1 MNTTQ
6 STFAGKKKTNRT
18 TPHRTPTLLSLLV
31 LLVLALFFWWIH
43 VQHTAAEGQKIAG
56 SNADM
61 YAYHLPVRDFA
72 FSHLKDG
79 KIPLYNPYTDCGMP
93 FLATYQAALFY
104 PLNFFHWFLPPA
116 SALSLIYL
124 LHIFLAGVFM
134 FFWMRELQVSEVA
147 AAFAGTAYMLCS
159 FVTYILAWPHIVLT
173 HVWIPLVFLLVH
185 RAFYRGRLVDMILLG
200 AGVGSQFLAG
210 YMQGFVYTLYGAF
223 AYLFFLTITKLAQRK
238 PDPISTGRSF
248 FAVLLGLTLVPAL
261 LTAVQWMP
269 TLQLSE
275 LSARPTAGLSQSA
288 ILFGG
293 SLYPSTFLAA
303 LINPA
308 SYTWSQYTLYPGIAA
323 LLLAAFAFTQRER
336 WREILFFST
345 LAVAAALIAFG
356 THTPLFRLYLLLP
369 TGDWFRLPNRLL
381 ILTAFSLA
389 TLAGLGAHH
398 LIHDVLERTDRPAG
412 GSVRL
417 GVFVGISAL
426 FILLLPKSA
435 SVFVFILLIGSLLAV
450 RARSAVLAGM
460 LAIVLLAFDL
470 TLHVAN
476 PVTYPWITARVFP
489 EFPEAKQFLQEKIG
503 MDRVHVF
510 RAKHDWKNYLLNANF
525 GMTERIRETSG
536 YESLALQRYAEFSAF
551 MDSGGAPS
559 EDLPFTGSVRWSAKS
574 LHPQMLNLLGA
585 KYIIEDAGRDLY
597 PESEP
602 PNKMPAQSNF
612 KKVFSKELNIYENPD
627 ALPRAFFT
635 TDFEVIPDKQQV
647 LQRLVD
653 KSLKYKDTVVL
664 EEQPPQ
670 LLPQDSNEKQTE
682 VILESPN
689 ESTTNIVVD
698 APADGLIFLDEPY
711 LPGWRV
717 RVDGNDVKPYRADY
731 LFMAVPVTIGK
742 HVVDFQYLPPAYRIG
757 RWISLLSL
765 VLLSL
770 LVAFDLARRRARKMT
785 PWEAKAA
792 VPTLMGRK
800 QAVTSGAGRV
810 KKPLRD

>member
-1 MNTTQ
+1 
-6 STFAGKKKTNRT
+6 
-18 TPHRTPTLLSLLV
+18 
-31 LLVLALFFWWIH
+31 
-43 VQHTAAEGQKIAG
+43 
-56 SNADM
+56 
-61 YAYHLPVRDFA
+61 
-72 FSHLKDG
+72 
-79 KIPLYNPYTDCGMP
+79 
-93 FLATYQAALFY
+93 
-104 PLNFFHWFLPPA
+104 
-116 SALSLIYL
+116 
-124 LHIFLAGVFM
+124 M
-134 FFWMRELQVSEVA
+134 FFWMRELHVSEVA

-185 RAFYRGRLVDMILLG
+185 RAFYRGRLIDMILLG

-223 AYLFFLTITKLAQRK
+223 AYLFFLIITKLAQRK
-238 PDPISTGRSF
+238 PAPISAGRSF
-248 FAVLLGLTLVPAL
+248 FTTLLGLTVVPAL
-261 LTAVQWMP
+261 LTAIQWMP

-275 LSARPTAGLSQSA
+275 LSARPTAGLSESA

-303 LINPA
+303 LFNPA

-336 WREILFFST
+336 WREILFFSFV
-345 LAVAAALIAFG
+345 AVVAALIAFG
-356 THTPLFRLYLLLP
+356 THTPLFRLYSLLP

-398 LIHDVLERTDRPAG
+398 LVYDVLGRTDRPAG
-412 GSVRL
+412 GSMRM
-417 GVFVGISAL
+417 GIFVGISAL

-435 SVFVFILLIGSLLAV
+435 GVFVFILLIGSLLAI

-470 TLHVAN
+470 TLHTNN

-489 EFPEAKQFLQEKIG
+489 EFSEAKQFLQEKIG

-536 YESLALQRYAEFSAF
+536 YESLALQRYAEFCAF

-559 EDLPFTGSVRWSAKS
+559 EDLPFTGSVAWSNKS

-585 KYIIEDAGRDLY
+585 KYIIEDSGRDLY
-597 PESEP
+597 PESNP
-602 PNKMPAQSNF
+602 PNKLPSSFNL
-612 KKVFSKELNIYENPD
+612 KKVFSNELTIYENSE

-635 TDFEVIPDKQQV
+635 TGFEVIPDKQQV
-647 LQRLVD
+647 LQRLAD
-653 KSLKYKDTVVL
+653 KSLKYRDTVVL
-664 EEQPPQ
+664 EEQPSQ
-670 LLPQDSNEKQTE
+670 LSSQEANGKKAE
-682 VILESPN
+682 VILESPS
-689 ESTTNIVVD
+689 ESITSVVVD
-698 APADGLIFLDEPY
+698 APADGLVFLDEPY

-717 RVDGNDVKPYRADY
+717 RVDGNEAKPYRADY
-731 LFMAVPVTIGK
+731 LFMAVPVTTGK
-742 HVVDFQYLPPAYRIG
+742 HVVDFQYLPAAYRTG
-757 RWISLLSL
+757 KWISLISL

-770 LVAFDLARRRARKMT
+770 LVAFDLARRRAKKMT
-785 PWEAKAA
+785 PWEAQAA
-792 VPTLMGRK
+792 VPTLAERK
-800 QAVTSGAGRV
+800 QAVSSGAGRV
-810 KKPLRD
+810 KKPTQD